1 MFTDLRQALRTLLKS
16 PGFSAIVV
24 TVLAIG
30 IGANTAIFSIVN
42 GVLLKPL
49 PFADAARLV
58 SISTTTRG
66 EEDGSASFPDF
77 VDWRAQSTSLDAM
90 AAFSGYAVTMT
101 GVGDAV
107 SLPVTVTTSDL
118 FAMLGAKSILGRV
131 MNVNDDEKGA
141 APVVVLSESM
151 WANRFGRRPSI
162 VGEPLTLDGVRF
174 TIVGVMPAAFQFPIQ
189 ADPIEAWV
197 PVGAVRFTAQFR
209 EQRDAHFLHVVG
221 RLVPDARVEQAQT
234 ELETISS
241 RLALAYPE
249 SNKTRSARVH
259 LLRDRLVRD
268 YRLGLIV
275 LLCAVAAV
283 LLIACANV
291 ANLLLARGTVRQ
303 KEMAIRAAMGAPRAR
318 LIRQLLTESLVLAV
332 AGGGLGALIALW
344 GVAALVAASPL
355 EIPRLA
361 SVTVDRGV
369 LLFTTVVSMATGI
382 LFGLAPAIYLSRAD
396 AGDTLKDA
404 GRGSSGSRSARTRQI
419 LVVTEVALSLVL
431 LVSAGLLVRSLV
443 ALQDVDPGFVA
454 EHAVTTDL
462 MLPDTRYPDGTSQT
476 AFYQRLLDEMR
487 GLPPGA
493 ASSAIATTLPLN
505 GSAMGVGFSIDGRP
519 KEPGTRTSAA
529 YFAVS
534 PDYFKAMGIR
544 VARGRT
550 FTDRDNQQA
559 PPVVIISETFARRY
573 WPNEDPLGQRIIV
586 NFNKSGPREIVG
598 VVADVKQSAL
608 AEKAQPEMYTP
619 FPQTPWP
626 FMSLVV
632 RVRTPGDPAAM
643 AGSLRT
649 KIVKVDPEQ
658 PVGTVKTL
666 TEYVA
671 NAVATPRF
679 TATLVGSF
687 ATLALL
693 LAGFGLFSV
702 MAYSV
707 AQRRREIGIRMALG
721 AQAADVRSLVVS
733 QALRLGAVGLG
744 VGLVGAIAAGRVIAT
759 LLFGVSPSDPM
770 TFAGVCT
777 LLLGVLAAAAYLPA
791 RRATRV
797 DPVVALRAD

>member
-107 SLPVTVTTSDL
+107 SLPVPVTTSDL
-118 FAMLGAKSILGRV
+118 FAMLGAKAILGRV
-131 MNVNDDEKGA
+131 MNVNDEEKGA
-141 APVVVLSESM
+141 GPVVVLSESR
-151 WANRFGRRPSI
+151 WWTRFGRRPSV

-303 KEMAIRAAMGAPRAR
+303 KEMAIR
-318 LIRQLLTESLVLAV
+318 
-332 AGGGLGALIALW
+332 
-344 GVAALVAASPL
+344 
-355 EIPRLA
+355 
-361 SVTVDRGV
+361 
-369 LLFTTVVSMATGI
+369 
-382 LFGLAPAIYLSRAD
+382 PAI
-396 AGDTLKDA
+396 GPPP
-404 GRGSSGSRSARTRQI
+404 TRQI

-550 FTDRDNQQA
+550 FIDRDNQQA

-586 NFNKSGPREIVG
+586 NFNKSGPRAIVG
-598 VVADVKQSAL
+598 VVADGKQSPL
-608 AEKAQPEMYTP
+608 AEKAQP
-619 FPQTPWP
+619 QTNAPVPPPPWP

-632 RVRTPGDPAAM
+632 RVHTPGDPAAM
-643 AGSLRT
+643 AGSLPT
-649 KIVKVDPEQ
+649 KIVQVEPGQ
-658 PVGTVKTL
+658 PV
-666 TEYVA
+666 
-671 NAVATPRF
+671 R
-679 TATLVGSF
+679 
-687 ATLALL
+687 
-693 LAGFGLFSV
+693 
-702 MAYSV
+702 
-707 AQRRREIGIRMALG
+707 
-721 AQAADVRSLVVS
+721 
-733 QALRLGAVGLG
+733 
-744 VGLVGAIAAGRVIAT
+744 
-759 LLFGVSPSDPM
+759 
-770 TFAGVCT
+770 
-777 LLLGVLAAAAYLPA
+777 
-791 RRATRV
+791 
-797 DPVVALRAD
+797 

>member
-118 FAMLGAKSILGRV
+118 FAMLGAKPILGRV

-151 WANRFGRRPSI
+151 WATRFGRRPSI

-303 KEMAIRAAMGAPRAR
+303 KEMAIRAAIGAHAPDTRRDRSRVVAGAPRQRRPPRSQPGRA
-318 LIRQLLTESLVLAV
+318 
-332 AGGGLGALIALW
+332 AGCGSGL
-344 GVAALVAASPL
+344 
-355 EIPRLA
+355 R
-361 SVTVDRGV
+361 R
-369 LLFTTVVSMATGI
+369 
-382 LFGLAPAIYLSRAD
+382 
-396 AGDTLKDA
+396 
-404 GRGSSGSRSARTRQI
+404 RTRGHHRPHAPGHQ
-419 LVVTEVALSLVL
+419 VSGRHFPDCVL
-431 LVSAGLLVRSLV
+431 PETPRRDARAAAWRRVERHRHDA
-443 ALQDVDPGFVA
+443 AA
-454 EHAVTTDL
+454 ERQRHG
-462 MLPDTRYPDGTSQT
+462 R
-476 AFYQRLLDEMR
+476 RLLDRWTAE
-487 GLPPGA
+487 GA
-493 ASSAIATTLPLN
+493 GNSNLRRVLRRQPRLLQS
-505 GSAMGVGFSIDGRP
+505 DGHPRRP
-519 KEPGTRTSAA
+519 R
-529 YFAVS
+529 
-534 PDYFKAMGIR
+534 
-544 VARGRT
+544 
-550 FTDRDNQQA
+550 
-559 PPVVIISETFARRY
+559 
-573 WPNEDPLGQRIIV
+573 PNLYRP
-586 NFNKSGPREIVG
+586 
-598 VVADVKQSAL
+598 
-608 AEKAQPEMYTP
+608 
-619 FPQTPWP
+619 
-626 FMSLVV
+626 
-632 RVRTPGDPAAM
+632 
-643 AGSLRT
+643 
-649 KIVKVDPEQ
+649 
-658 PVGTVKTL
+658 
-666 TEYVA
+666 
-671 NAVATPRF
+671 
-679 TATLVGSF
+679 
-687 ATLALL
+687 
-693 LAGFGLFSV
+693 
-702 MAYSV
+702 
-707 AQRRREIGIRMALG
+707 
-721 AQAADVRSLVVS
+721 
-733 QALRLGAVGLG
+733 
-744 VGLVGAIAAGRVIAT
+744 
-759 LLFGVSPSDPM
+759 
-770 TFAGVCT
+770 
-777 LLLGVLAAAAYLPA
+777 
-791 RRATRV
+791 
-797 DPVVALRAD
+797 

>member
-66 EEDGSASFPDF
+66 EDDGSASFPDF
-77 VDWRAQSTSLDAM
+77 VDWRAQSKSLDAV

-101 GVGDAV
+101 GAGDAV
-107 SLPVTVTTSDL
+107 ALQVTVTTSDL
-118 FAMLGAKSILGRV
+118 FAMLGATPILGRV
-131 MNVNDDEKGA
+131 MTVHDDEKGA

-162 VGEPLTLDGVRF
+162 VGEPVTLDGVRF

-189 ADPIEAWV
+189 AEPIEAWV
-197 PVGAVRFTAQFR
+197 PVGAVRFTAQFQD
-209 EQRDAHFLHVVG
+209 QRDAHFLHVVG
-221 RLVPDARVEQAQT
+221 RLAPDATVEHAQA
-234 ELETISS
+234 ELETIAS
-241 RLALAYPE
+241 RLAIAYPE

-291 ANLLLARGTVRQ
+291 ANLLLARGTMRH

-318 LIRQLLTESLVLAV
+318 LIRQLLSESFVLAV
-332 AGGGLGALIALW
+332 AGGGLGALLALW

-396 AGDTLKDA
+396 AGETLKDA

-419 LVVTEVALSLVL
+419 LVVAEVALSLVL

-462 MLPDTRYPDGTSQT
+462 MLPDTRYPNGPAQT
-476 AFYQRLLDEMR
+476 AFYQRLLDQMR
-487 GLPPGA
+487 GLPGA
-493 ASSAIATTLPLN
+493 TSSAVATTLPLN
-505 GSAMGVGFSIDGRP
+505 GSDMGVGFSIDGRP
-519 KEPGTRTSAA
+519 QEPGTRTSAA

-544 VARGRT
+544 VVKGRT
-550 FTDRDNQQA
+550 FTDRDNPQA
-559 PPVVIISETFARRY
+559 PLVVIISETFARRY
-573 WPNEDPLGQRIIV
+573 WPHEDALGKRIIV
-586 NFNKSGPREIVG
+586 AINKSGPREIVG

-632 RVRTPGDPAAM
+632 RTPGDPAAM
-643 AGSLRT
+643 AGSLRS
-649 KIVKVDPEQ
+649 KIVKVDPDQ
-658 PVGTVKTL
+658 PVGKVKAV

-733 QALRLGAVGLG
+733 QALRLGALGLG

-759 LLFGVSPSDPM
+759 LLFGVSPSDPI
-770 TFAGVCT
+770 TFAGVCA
-777 LLLGVLAAAAYLPA
+777 LLIAVLAAAAYLPA

-797 DPVVALRAD
+797 DPVVALRAE